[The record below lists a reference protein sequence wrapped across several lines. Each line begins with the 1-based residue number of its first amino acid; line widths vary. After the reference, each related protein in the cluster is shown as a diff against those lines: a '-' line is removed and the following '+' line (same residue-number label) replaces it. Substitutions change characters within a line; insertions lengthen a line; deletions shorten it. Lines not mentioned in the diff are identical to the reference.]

1 MTLHLSD
8 ATLHDFPYS
17 SSSFRLRI
25 ALNLKG
31 LTPRAVE
38 RVDLRGGRHLAAD
51 FVALAGAPAV
61 PVMDFG
67 HRAFAQSLALIE
79 WLDTAHPTPR
89 LIPADAEDALA
100 VRAIALTV
108 ACDIHPLNVP
118 RVLKRLTGPM
128 GLTEAAKQDWYAH
141 WVQEGFAVLER
152 QLAAQGG
159 GPSTFCIGESP
170 TLADICIVPQVH
182 NARRFGVDI
191 DGFGR
196 VLDIYEH
203 CMAEDAFR
211 DAAPAPD

>member
-1 MTLHLSD
+1 MTLHVSS
-8 ATLHDFPYS
+8 ATLYDFPYS

-25 ALNLKG
+25 ALNLKA

-38 RVDLRGGRHLAAD
+38 QVDLRGGGHLAAD

-67 HRAFAQSLALIE
+67 DRAFAQSLALIE

-89 LIPADAEDALA
+89 LIPADAADALA

-118 RVLKRLTGPM
+118 RVLRRLTGPM

-141 WVQEGFAVLER
+141 WVQEGFTTLER
-152 QLAAQGG
+152 QLAAQGR
-159 GPSTFCIGESP
+159 PSTFCVGESP
-170 TLADICIVPQVH
+170 TLADICLVPQVL

-191 DGFGR
+191 DGFAR
-196 VLDIYEH
+196 VLEIYEN
-203 CMAEDAFR
+203 CMAEGAFR